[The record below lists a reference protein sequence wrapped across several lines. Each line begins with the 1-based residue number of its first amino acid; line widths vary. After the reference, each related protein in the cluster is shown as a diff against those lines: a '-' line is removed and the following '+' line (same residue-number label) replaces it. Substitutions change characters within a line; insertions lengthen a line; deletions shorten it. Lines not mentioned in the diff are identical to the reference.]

1 MDHAHEDAQMSMNW
15 REHMEQAGL
24 LLKEAEEDLATVHA
38 PEQLEIIKLHIEM
51 AHVHAVLAEVKRVRS

>member
-1 MDHAHEDAQMSMNW
+1 MSMNW